1 MKHREQAVDE
11 LCSPTKESA
20 LASRTVLISPRTE
33 TGASSESSI
42 VAREESSSEDG
53 LINVE
58 TSNQSKELVPLHQ
71 LSARPAGYRSN
82 DTASTSYENQSFS
95 DSVSA
100 NVRSNM
106 DVSNGG
112 GTTRDKNKSQ
122 VSADV
127 INSSSSSPHEF
138 GVFHSD
144 EVSIEISGS
153 SSSSSSASVVS
164 ESLEISQSQRDDT
177 LGETTP
183 PGLGLIVSFG
193 EQDMRDGSVH
203 VDVVS
208 ISSSI
213 LSSRS
218 SEISNREAGR
228 NSRRLFWD
236 AFSRHSSRRQSDSQT
251 FVFSTDDADSLGSHD
266 RWLLDV
272 SGDFFHDG
280 VGGDSGYVGSRIHS
294 MNERRRY
301 MRSEVL
307 ERLNGGRGREE
318 SGTRA
323 SISRIVMLAEA
334 LFEVLDEIHQQPGS
348 LTLSVVSLPAPEA
361 VVDSFPVR
369 CHRKPDTTDG
379 VDDAAPCYICLSEY
393 EESDK
398 IQVLPCC
405 HEFHMMC
412 VDKWLKKRYM
422 GTVIS
427 SPLRGFL
434 FDFFDNAYCFLL
446 FFCYCLAGCAHSAE
460 EMFVRHSQKR
470 PSPTQKHLLDKNCA
484 ACRTLPSLLLSRA
497 HIPISRR
504 TGLSCAKCRLRC
516 SPPSGHSTRTP
527 PSSRLS
533 APQVGTEP

>member
-1 MKHREQAVDE
+1 MGSGSSRLGSRPSRPSRAGHPKRSSFFSFLVCGGSTSQASTEIEDDPSELLVNSMKHREQAVDE
-11 LCSPTKESA
+11 LRSPTKESA

-33 TGASSESSI
+33 TETGASSESSI
-42 VAREESSSEDG
+42 VAREDSSSEDG

-82 DTASTSYENQSFS
+82 DMASTSYEDQSFS

-106 DVSNGG
+106 DVANDG

-122 VSADV
+122 VSANV

-138 GVFHSD
+138 GIFHSD

-153 SSSSSSASVVS
+153 SSISSSASVVS
-164 ESLEISQSQRDDT
+164 ESPETFQSQRDDT

-183 PGLGLIVSFG
+183 PGLGLIVSGG

-213 LSSRS
+213 LSSSS
-218 SEISNREAGR
+218 SEISIREAGR

-236 AFSRHSSRRQSDSQT
+236 AFSRRSSRRQSDSQT
-251 FVFSTDDADSLGSHD
+251 FVFSIDDADGLGSHD

-280 VGGDSGYVGSRIHS
+280 VGGDSGYAGSRIHS

-307 ERLNGGRGREE
+307 ERLNSGRGRSNPRTDICPSGLHPDGACSCESILMAEE

-334 LFEVLDEIHQQPGS
+334 LFEITQEDCPVCLDLLVWCTIFN
-348 LTLSVVSLPAPEA
+348 LSNLFLAMAPI
-361 VVDSFPVR
+361 V
-369 CHRKPDTTDG
+369 
-379 VDDAAPCYICLSEY
+379 
-393 EESDK
+393 
-398 IQVLPCC
+398 
-405 HEFHMMC
+405 
-412 VDKWLKKRYM
+412 
-422 GTVIS
+422 
-427 SPLRGFL
+427 
-434 FDFFDNAYCFLL
+434 
-446 FFCYCLAGCAHSAE
+446 
-460 EMFVRHSQKR
+460 
-470 PSPTQKHLLDKNCA
+470 
-484 ACRTLPSLLLSRA
+484 
-497 HIPISRR
+497 
-504 TGLSCAKCRLRC
+504 
-516 SPPSGHSTRTP
+516 
-527 PSSRLS
+527 
-533 APQVGTEP
+533 